1 MTGIP
6 RLLNSPVA
14 AAPRSHA
21 QAQAGAME
29 QRKKQAEDLIRI
41 QAAQA
46 LELAEL
52 RKQDAIDAVK
62 RGLSCYSPLVR
73 SCKVLAHP

>member
-1 MTGIP
+1 
-6 RLLNSPVA
+6 
-14 AAPRSHA
+14 
-21 QAQAGAME
+21 ME